1 MLLEGAAETVRLTAL
16 MLALG
21 AAVGLPFGV
30 LHVYGPRILRV
41 AVLDPIVVF
50 FRGIPSLVLMM
61 IIYFGASEIGL
72 DLSGFIASILAIGVR
87 SGIYQSQIV
96 RGAIQSVGSG
106 QMLAARAI
114 GMSKWRAIRF
124 IVIPQALRLA
134 LPPWSNE
141 YAGVLKESSLAYALG
156 VTELMRQ
163 GRYIVARTFG
173 NSLLVYTVCAAIYFV
188 LVFLGIRLLRK
199 VEQRFSVPGF
209 DAAPQGRAFFGRDLE
224 SSR

>member
-1 MLLEGAAETVRLTAL
+1 MLLEGAAETVRLTAC

-21 AAVGLPFGV
+21 AALGIPFGV
-30 LHVYGPRILRV
+30 LHVYGPRLLRIV
-41 AVLDPIVVF
+41 VLDPIVVF
-50 FRGIPSLVLMM
+50 FRGIPTLVLMM
-61 IIYFGASEIGL
+61 IIYFGAANIGL
-72 DLSGFIASILAIGVR
+72 DLSGFLASIFAIGMR
-87 SGIYQSQIV
+87 SGVYQSQIV
-96 RGAIQSVGSG
+96 RGAIQSVASG
-106 QMLAARAI
+106 QMLAGRAI
-114 GMSKWRAIRF
+114 GMSKWQAIRF

-173 NSLLVYTVCAAIYFV
+173 NSLLVYTVCALIYFV
-188 LVFLGIRLLRK
+188 LVFVGVRLLRK
-199 VEQRFSVPGF
+199 VEQRFAVPGF
-209 DAAPQGRAFFGRDLE
+209 DTAPQGRSFFGRDLE

>member
-1 MLLEGAAETVRLTAL
+1 MLLEGTAETVRLTL
-16 MLALG
+16 CMLALG

-30 LHVYGPRILRV
+30 LLVYGPGALRI
-41 AVLDPIVVF
+41 AVLEPIVVF
-50 FRGIPSLVLMM
+50 IRGIPTLVFLF
-61 IIYFGASEIGL
+61 IIYFGGAQINIE
-72 DLSGFIASILAIGVR
+72 LSGFLAAIIAIGVR

-96 RGAIQSVGSG
+96 RGAIQSVGAG
-106 QMLAARAI
+106 QMLAARSI
-114 GMSKWRAIRF
+114 GMSKWNAIRF

-141 YAGVLKESSLAYALG
+141 FAGVLKESSLAYALG

-173 NSLLVYTVCAAIYFV
+173 NSLLIYLVCAAIYFV
-188 LVFLGIRLLRK
+188 LVYFGTRLLRT
-199 VEQRFSVPGF
+199 VEKRFSVPGF
-209 DAAPQGRAFFGRDLE
+209 DNAPQGRSLFGRDLE